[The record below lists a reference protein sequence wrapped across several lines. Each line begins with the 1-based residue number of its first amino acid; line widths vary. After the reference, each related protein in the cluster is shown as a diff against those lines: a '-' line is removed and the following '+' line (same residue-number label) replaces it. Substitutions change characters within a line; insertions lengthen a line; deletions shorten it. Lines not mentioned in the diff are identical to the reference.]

1 MYFWN
6 EEDDWVCYK
15 TKMCSSSKK
24 DDFVDYPK
32 YRKAKEEYNL
42 NVKVIN
48 AMFIK
53 PVDEKL
59 LTGLV
64 ENNYN
69 ILVMEDGIVH
79 GGLYSMVLEKLNQL
93 GYSKKVERLGF
104 DDKFIEQGT
113 VPELYAANGITK
125 ESIKKIVDELN
136 NR

>member
-1 MYFWN
+1 M
-6 EEDDWVCYK
+6 
-15 TKMCSSSKK
+15 
-24 DDFVDYPK
+24 
-32 YRKAKEEYNL
+32 
-42 NVKVIN
+42 IN
-48 AMFIK
+48 ALFVK

-104 DDKFIEQGT
+104 DDKYIEQGT

-125 ESIKKIVDELN
+125 ESIKIIVDELN